1 MRRVPVH
8 DYKDI
13 GLFDGKSG
21 FLGAFGKIGRA
32 RYQIQDLDERFRA
45 FAEERAYNVGSDYT
59 PLSNS
64 DLGHYVFR
72 IEKPRVPNREWGVL
86 VGEVVHN
93 LRSALDQAVYAASV
107 SPSRANEFPVCRNPD
122 EWEGRSSKLLTG
134 VPPSA
139 VKVIHDAQPFRQRE
153 VERHEFLL
161 LHGMWNH
168 DKHRLLH
175 TTALVVGEPRPQVV
189 PLADVAEIVQVEWLS
204 EPLEEH
210 REVARVTIRPS
221 GANPKMTL
229 EGQLPVG
236 VAFAEGVDGAPAL
249 KGLHVIAVLQNAF
262 SAVRWVVGSL
272 EVACLKA

>member
-1 MRRVPVH
+1 MPVH

-21 FLGAFGKIGRA
+21 FLGAIGKIGRA
-32 RYQIQDLDERFRA
+32 LYQIKDLDERFRA
-45 FAEERAYNVGSDYT
+45 FAEDRAYNVGSDYT
-59 PLSNS
+59 ALPSS

-107 SPSRANEFPVCRNPD
+107 SPSRDNEFPVCRDPD
-122 EWEGRSSKLLTG
+122 DWDRRSSKLLKG

-139 VKVIHDAQPFRQRE
+139 VKIIRSAQPFRQRD

-189 PLADVAEIVQVEWLS
+189 PLADVGEIVQVEWLS
-204 EPLEEH
+204 EPLEER

-229 EGQLPVG
+229 EGRLPVG
-236 VAFAEGVDGAPAL
+236 VAFAEGVEGAPAL
-249 KGLHVIAVLQNAF
+249 KGLHVLAVLENAF
-262 SAVRWVVGSL
+262 RVVRSVVGSL
-272 EVACLKA
+272 EVACLKV

>member
-1 MRRVPVH
+1 MPVH

-45 FAEERAYNVGSDYT
+45 FAEERAYNVGSAYT

-122 EWEGRSSKLLTG
+122 EWEGRSSKLLK
-134 VPPSA
+134 VYLLPPSRSSMTPSRFGSGTLNGISSCYCTGCGTTTSTGFSTRLPLWSGNLA
-139 VKVIHDAQPFRQRE
+139 PRSYPSLTLRRSFRSNGFRN
-153 VERHEFLL
+153 LL
-161 LHGMWNH
+161 RN
-168 DKHRLLH
+168 
-175 TTALVVGEPRPQVV
+175 TAKWHASRF
-189 PLADVAEIVQVEWLS
+189 
-204 EPLEEH
+204 
-210 REVARVTIRPS
+210 ARAGRTR
-221 GANPKMTL
+221 
-229 EGQLPVG
+229 
-236 VAFAEGVDGAPAL
+236 
-249 KGLHVIAVLQNAF
+249 
-262 SAVRWVVGSL
+262 R
-272 EVACLKA
+272 